1 VTFLPGEFYPL
12 NFLPNWTYD
21 GRQTHVWLCPK
32 FLVLFFYREFIS
44 GPVFFISENSG
55 MDIFILGIP
64 RRSGMTSTAV
74 LLAQRHY

>member
-1 VTFLPGEFYPL
+1 
-12 NFLPNWTYD
+12 
-21 GRQTHVWLCPK
+21 
-32 FLVLFFYREFIS
+32 
-44 GPVFFISENSG
+44 